1 MEESIWSRRRNRRE
15 GKDGKFLEKENIW
28 SVEMKNG
35 WKIKE
40 RWPREALKKLVFF
53 QEYFLN
59 KGLEGPGFLNFILNF
74 GGHSFWVLAK
84 SDTFI
89 PNCNEGGG
97 PICPKKFSG
106 IGGFTPLYNRKNPL
120 SSILQLPRQMNFFI
134 DVDFGVGWVDGGGVG
149 GWGGDFSSI
158 Q

>member
-53 QEYFLN
+53 
-59 KGLEGPGFLNFILNF
+59 
-74 GGHSFWVLAK
+74 
-84 SDTFI
+84 
-89 PNCNEGGG
+89 
-97 PICPKKFSG
+97 
-106 IGGFTPLYNRKNPL
+106 
-120 SSILQLPRQMNFFI
+120 
-134 DVDFGVGWVDGGGVG
+134 
-149 GWGGDFSSI
+149 
-158 Q
+158 